1 MIMMRARAFVRG
13 TYSKVEETFKSEAL
27 LLLEQNE
34 KLKEQFAQKEKEFE

>member
-13 TYSKVEETFKSEAL
+13 TYANVEEIFKAEAL

-34 KLKEQFAQKEKEFE
+34 KIKD